1 MTKIEILVLV
11 GATSLL
17 AAAALRRYFASQEL
31 PSRFDATDVDMSRG
45 TAFLVEFTT
54 PYCYECK
61 EALPLLKAASRVF
74 DTPLAVIDAKKR
86 PDLAAKYSIRSVPT
100 ILLVDPKGAVKRG
113 WLSSPPES
121 ELIQALQVA
130 P

>member
-1 MTKIEILVLV
+1 MNKLEILISVMIL
-11 GATSLL
+11 SLL
-17 AAAALRRYFASQEL
+17 AANWLRRYFDSQHL

-45 TAFLVEFTT
+45 TALLVEFTT

-86 PDLAAKYSIRSVPT
+86 PDLASKYSIRSVPT
-100 ILLVDPKGAVKRG
+100 ILVVDTKGAVMRG

>member
-1 MTKIEILVLV
+1 MNKLEILLLV
-11 GATSLL
+11 MTLSLL
-17 AAAALRRYFASQEL
+17 AAAGLRRYFESQHL
-31 PSRFDATDVDMSRG
+31 PRRFDATDVDMSSG
-45 TAFLVEFTT
+45 TALLVEFTT

-61 EALPLLKAASRVF
+61 EALPLLTAASRVF

-86 PDLAAKYSIRSVPT
+86 PDLASKYSIRSVPT
-100 ILLVDPKGAVKRG
+100 ILVVDRKGAVKHG
-113 WLSSPPES
+113 WLSSPSES

>member
-1 MTKIEILVLV
+1 MNKLEILLAVMTL
-11 GATSLL
+11 SLL
-17 AAAALRRYFASQEL
+17 AAGGLRRYFDSQHL
-31 PSRFDATDVDMSRG
+31 PSRFDAADVDMSRG
-45 TAFLVEFTT
+45 TAMLVEFTT

-86 PDLAAKYSIRSVPT
+86 PDLASKYSIRSVPT
-100 ILLVDPKGAVKRG
+100 ILVVDRKGAVKSG
-113 WLSSPPES
+113 WLGSPPES
-121 ELIQALQVA
+121 ELIKALQVA